1 MILNLGLQSTKLR
14 ENGSDK
20 AKNSNILCEIID
32 ATAKNLK
39 IKNNNTKKSKAS
51 KTFCK

>member
-32 ATAKNLK
+32 ATASSLMVKIINSKN
-39 IKNNNTKKSKAS
+39 SKAS